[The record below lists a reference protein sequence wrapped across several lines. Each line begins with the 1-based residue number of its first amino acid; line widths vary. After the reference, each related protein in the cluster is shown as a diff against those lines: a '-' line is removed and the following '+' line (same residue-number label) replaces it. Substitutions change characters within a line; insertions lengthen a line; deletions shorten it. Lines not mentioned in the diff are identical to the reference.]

1 MKLGPRHTSSHPSA
15 IAKIQGLAS
24 SWSKAQPLTF
34 HTAAVPVHN
43 GLKMRH
49 IYVRIAT
56 LIGK

>member
-1 MKLGPRHTSSHPSA
+1 MKLGPLHTTSHPSA
-15 IAKIQGLAS
+15 IAKIQGLA